1 MEIFKIVLFA
11 TVSVVV
17 AVVVKQLKSE
27 FFLPVVVCAG
37 VILTI
42 MICDKLFDVVYTF
55 YDLSS
60 SAGIDD
66 EAITC
71 VIKVVGIGYVAEF
84 SNSLCVDAG
93 CKSIGDKVLLASK
106 VSILLCS
113 LPIVE
118 KLFALIQ
125 NLLS

>member
-1 MEIFKIVLFA
+1 MEIVKVVLFA
-11 TVSVVV
+11 TASVVV
-17 AVVVKQLKSE
+17 AVVVKQLKAE

-37 VILTI
+37 VVLTI
-42 MICDKLFDVVYTF
+42 MVCDQLFDVLCSF

-84 SNSLCVDAG
+84 SNSLCTDAG
-93 CKSIGDKVLLASK
+93 CKSIGEKVLLASK
-106 VSILLCS
+106 VAILLCA

>member
-1 MEIFKIVLFA
+1 MEIVKVVLFA
-11 TVSVVV
+11 TASVVV
-17 AVVVKQLKSE
+17 AVVVKQLKAE

-37 VILTI
+37 VVLTI
-42 MICDKLFDVVYTF
+42 MVCDQLFDVLCSF

-93 CKSIGDKVLLASK
+93 CKSIGEKVLLASK
-106 VSILLCS
+106 VAILLCA

>member
-1 MEIFKIVLFA
+1 MEIVKIVLFA
-11 TVSVVV
+11 TASVVV
-17 AVVVKQLKSE
+17 AAVVKQLKAE
-27 FFLPVVVCAG
+27 FFMPVVVCAG
-37 VILTI
+37 VVLTI
-42 MICDKLFDVVYTF
+42 MVCDSLFDVLYTF
-55 YDLSS
+55 YNLSS
-60 SAGIDD
+60 AAGIDD

-84 SNSLCVDAG
+84 SNSLCTDAG
-93 CKSIGDKVLLASK
+93 CKSVGDKVLLASK
-106 VSILLCS
+106 ISILLCA